1 MSRIKY
7 KEAVGIE
14 AKKGKPAMGNKPEKT
29 ELKKLYIKESR
40 SIREAAEI
48 LGCTKDMVYRA
59 LQEYGI
65 ELRPGFS
72 RSKLRKYRLS
82 DLEKGVKEKGIRGF
96 SKELDVHENTLRYYL
111 NGIRKGKQVPT
122 NRVA

>member
-1 MSRIKY
+1 MARIKY
-7 KEAVGIE
+7 KEAAGIK
-14 AKKGKPAMGNKPEKT
+14 AKKGKPALGKKPEKT

-48 LGCTKDMVYRA
+48 LGCTKDMVYRS

-111 NGIRKGKQVPT
+111 KGIRKGL
-122 NRVA
+122 